1 MFLMFGWN
9 RKAVK
14 NCAHSAAVAMI
25 EAFEPRRMLSASMG
39 SATLTDGTLTVV
51 GSRRSDT
58 IMVAVDTTDAT
69 KLDVTFSGVQVGQ
82 FNLADV
88 TGISIVGRM
97 GSDRITI
104 ENTLNIPATLSGGE
118 GKDTL
123 NGGAGNDVLNGDNAK
138 DACSG
143 GAGDDSISGG
153 RGNDNLDGGD
163 GNDTLSGGKGNDNL
177 MGDADSDTLAGG
189 IGDDSIT
196 GGTGDDFVE
205 GDDGNDSLE
214 GDDGADVIV
223 GGLGQ
228 DHFHSSDDSS
238 EKQDDGSGD
247 VNDVDPVL
255 V

>member
-1 MFLMFGWN
+1 MDVAMFGWN
-9 RKAVK
+9 RKTMK
-14 NCAHSAAVAMI
+14 NCAHGAAVAMI
-25 EAFEPRRMLSASMG
+25 EAFEPRRMLSASLG

-51 GSRRSDT
+51 GSRRADT

-123 NGGAGNDVLNGDNAK
+123 NGGAANDVLNGDNAK
-138 DACSG
+138 DALSG
-143 GAGDDSISGG
+143 GGGDDSISGG

-163 GNDTLSGGKGNDNL
+163 G
-177 MGDADSDTLAGG
+177 
-189 IGDDSIT
+189 
-196 GGTGDDFVE
+196 DDFVE

-214 GDDGADVIV
+214 GNDGTDVIV
-223 GGLGQ
+223 GGLGN